1 LKKEEL
7 DEEYILLSLRT
18 GNYKILPVGRK
29 RMKKRKQEKI
39 VLTRFRKRGK

>member
-7 DEEYILLSLRT
+7 HEEYILLSLRT
-18 GNYKILPVGRK
+18 GKLKILSVGRK

-39 VLTRFRKRGK
+39 VLTRMRGK